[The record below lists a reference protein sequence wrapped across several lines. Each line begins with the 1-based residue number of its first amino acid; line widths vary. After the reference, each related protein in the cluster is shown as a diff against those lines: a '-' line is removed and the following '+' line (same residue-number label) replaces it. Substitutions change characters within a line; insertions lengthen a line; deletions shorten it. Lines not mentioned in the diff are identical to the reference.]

1 MPKTTTVPRRGRAR
15 ILAVLS
21 AVLLAAGLV
30 PALGVVTA
38 APALARS
45 NGLGRTPAMGWDD
58 WNAFGCDNDAADMEA
73 NARYLHDSGLQADG
87 YDYVIND
94 GCWDDIVG
102 ADPALY
108 PSGQAT
114 PAQPDPGGG
123 TEATLPTTAEETACG
138 VVDGRGTGQ
147 PGTSGR
153 SVPAGQL
160 FVNPYLFPPSAQCAN
175 DGLKIVAQYVHS
187 LGQKFG
193 LWLDASDTW
202 NGEEIPGSYGPCS
215 DCAAPGGTAVPSYD
229 QEDADTFASWGV
241 DYIKADWAG
250 DTTTAPSNDPMPFG
264 GTDFANQGGPLTGL
278 DDEQIAQTM
287 YGALSSAVR
296 QTGRP
301 IVLNLCVHNPLAYVQ
316 TWGASVGNSWKSD
329 ANLSDTYASMVS
341 MVNDVDQYAQ
351 YAGPGG
357 FNDPDMLT
365 IGDGGMT
372 QTEDESEFSLW
383 AELSAP
389 LIMGANLAT
398 PAEVTTA
405 QTRTGISQEL
415 PPATPAQDAYDMA
428 IFGNKDVIAVD
439 QDPLGK
445 QAAIVSF
452 DGTHLVLAKPLTGGD
467 VAVTLFNEADT
478 AATMSTSVAAI
489 GLQARSPVYTLTNL
503 WSKQVTE
510 TRGTISAFVAPHQTV
525 MYRVAAPRS
534 ARQLAAALAS
544 APATTLAVTSPSNPI
559 AAGGATRLTVSLTNN
574 GATPV
579 AVAGN
584 LGLTLP
590 AGWTEGPGSASGRRP
605 HRRDRLADQRRRD
618 PGQRD
623 QRTGPGRTGRVD
635 HHPGRRVRPPRRA
648 AARGHGLG
656 QLHGHSARA
665 VRADRLGH
673 VHRHGGLPRRHRPAG
688 GDRGP
693 RAAVRLPGHRARP
706 DGGQHAGTA
715 ARRVRRALRRLRDQ
729 RRGRRDSPGR
739 PPGGLGPVR
748 RDLPARRGGR
758 QCGRDHAGHGAAV
771 GPRGAVR
778 ADHAQRRRRQRPRGG
793 RAVPERLR
801 AGRHGLGRVRRGN
814 GRHVAHGHG
823 YPGSRGLAGTRQD
836 RHQRLQRLL
845 LDRLGRRPLD
855 ARRLRH
861 HAERGGRAGCRPVR
875 ELRRGGR
882 RGDRRVQRIHPH
894 RLAQH
899 GRGCWWSRWG
909 VAVLFLPGLV
919 NGASY
924 PPRAARPS

>member
-38 APALARS
+38 APAQARS

-590 AGWTEGPGSASGRRP
+590 AGWTEGPGSASGRRVLGAGDSDAASFTVTP
-605 HRRDRLADQRRRD
+605 PAPSEPIGSATFTGTAAYRDV
-618 PGQRD
+618 
-623 QRTGPGRTGRVD
+623 TGPQAVTAVLGLPFVSPVTAPDQTADNTQG
-635 HHPGRRVRPPRRA
+635 PPPAVFGELSGDFAISAAGAGIAPAGRRA
-648 AARGHGLG
+648 ASDQYAAIYQPGGADA
-656 QLHGHSARA
+656 SAVA
-665 VRADRLGH
+665 TTQVTA
-673 VHRHGGLPRRHRPAG
+673 LPSG
-688 GDRGP
+688 
-693 RAAVRLPGHRARP
+693 RAAQSGLIMRNDAAGSGPEGVVLYLNGSGQVAMAWAASGGATVDTSHTATGTPGAGVWLELVRTGTNAYS
-706 DGGQHAGTA
+706 GYYSTGSAAGPWTLVDSVTTQNAAAAQDAGLFASSGAAGAAATA
-715 ARRVRRALRRLRDQ
+715 AFSGFTLT
-729 RRGRRDSPGR
+729 G
-739 PPGGLGPVR
+739 
-748 RDLPARRGGR
+748 
-758 QCGRDHAGHGAAV
+758 
-771 GPRGAVR
+771 
-778 ADHAQRRRRQRPRGG
+778 
-793 RAVPERLR
+793 
-801 AGRHGLGRVRRGN
+801 
-814 GRHVAHGHG
+814 
-823 YPGSRGLAGTRQD
+823 
-836 RHQRLQRLL
+836 
-845 LDRLGRRPLD
+845 
-855 ARRLRH
+855 
-861 HAERGGRAGCRPVR
+861 
-875 ELRRGGR
+875 
-882 RGDRRVQRIHPH
+882 
-894 RLAQH
+894 
-899 GRGCWWSRWG
+899 
-909 VAVLFLPGLV
+909 
-919 NGASY
+919 
-924 PPRAARPS
+924 